1 MAFSFDGLGGLMPRS
16 GSRRPRMSQL
26 LAQMP
31 DPNNGSTMGGLAGV
45 LQKALLGYQMG
56 QEQRGM
62 EETLS
67 QASAALQSRPGAAD
81 APGPNMSGEAGYN
94 IAEKKPDMGKYA
106 QILMSNPDTMDMGF
120 RAQATNTENEARRK
134 MMEEQRQQQLQDMQA
149 QRGWA
154 QEDRAAQQAFQ
165 RQMMLDQ
172 QSQAERMARLQAGL
186 SAGNRP
192 LEVVPDPANPGK
204 FVYGRPQAGMPAMA
218 PKGVGGAI
226 LGYTPEGSPIM
237 GTAPK
242 LSATQEKELFEADD
256 IIRNSQF
263 AAKALE
269 DARKLNPEAA
279 AGMTAPVVTAW
290 QRNAPSF
297 LGGDPE
303 AAAKTSE
310 YNSIVTGQAL
320 DNLRAIFGGNPTEGE
335 RKILMD
341 IQAAPTMS
349 VPEREALLART
360 QQAVLNRQ
368 MAAQTKAQSIR
379 SGSFATQGGAM
390 PPAPAGAPS
399 GQGPQIGAVMD
410 GYQFMGGNPSD
421 PRSWRRTQ

>member
-1 MAFSFDGLGGLMPRS
+1 MAFSFDGFGSLMLMG

-31 DPNNGSTMGGLAGV
+31 DPNNGSNLGGLASV
-45 LQKALLGYQMG
+45 LQKALIGYQMG

-62 EETLS
+62 QDTLS
-67 QASAALQSRPGAAD
+67 QASEALESRPGAVD
-81 APGPNMSGEAGYN
+81 APGPNMDGSAGYN

-106 QILMSNPDTMDMGF
+106 QILLSNPDTMDMGY
-120 RAQATNTENEARRK
+120 RAQATNAEQEARRK
-134 MMEEQRQQQLQDMQA
+134 MMEDERTQRVQA
-149 QRGWA
+149 MNTQRGWS
-154 QEDRAAQQAFQ
+154 QEDRASQQGFQ
-165 RQMMLDQ
+165 RQMMMDQ
-172 QSQAERMARLQAGL
+172 QAQAERMARLQAGL

-204 FVYGRPQAGMPAMA
+204 FIYGRPQPGMAAMA

-226 LGYTPEGSPIM
+226 LGYTPEGAPIM
-237 GTAPK
+237 GNAPK

-279 AGMTAPVVTAW
+279 AGATAPVVTAW
-290 QRNAPSF
+290 QRNAPAF
-297 LGGDPE
+297 LGGDPA

-335 RKILMD
+335 RKILLD

-349 VPEREALLART
+349 VAERETLLART

-368 MAAQTKAQSIR
+368 AAAQTKAQSIR

-390 PPAPAGAPS
+390 PPAPGGGLPGAA
-399 GQGPQIGAVMD
+399 PQPGAVMD

-421 PRSWRRTQ
+421 PRSWRRIQ

>member
-1 MAFSFDGLGGLMPRS
+1 MDQGDSINNGTDLGGLAYM
-16 GSRRPRMSQL
+16 
-26 LAQMP
+26 
-31 DPNNGSTMGGLAGV
+31 
-45 LQKALLGYQMG
+45 LQQGIAGYQAG
-56 QEQRGM
+56 QAKRERAD
-62 EETLS
+62 TLS
-67 QASAALQSRPGAAD
+67 RASQALESRPGAV
-81 APGPNMSGEAGYN
+81 
-94 IAEKKPDMGKYA
+94 PDMGKYA
-106 QILMSNPDTMDMGF
+106 RILMENPDTMDMGY
-120 RAQATNTENEARRK
+120 RAQALNAEQDARRR
-134 MMEEQRQQQLQDMQA
+134 MMEEQRAAQLADMQT
-149 QRGWA
+149 QRGWS
-154 QEDRAAQQAFQ
+154 QKDLVEQQGFQ
-165 RQMMLDQ
+165 REMQKSQM
-172 QSQAERMARLQAGL
+172 SQAEKMARLSAGL

-204 FVYGRPQAGMPAMA
+204 FIYGRPQPGMSAMA

-226 LGYTPEGSPIM
+226 LGYTPEGAPIM
-237 GTAPK
+237 GNAPK

-263 AAKALE
+263 AGNALE

-290 QRNAPSF
+290 QRNAPEF
-297 LGGDPE
+297 LGGNPQ

-349 VPEREALLART
+349 VPEREKLLVRA
-360 QQAVLNRQ
+360 QQAVMNRQ
-368 MAAQTKAQSIR
+368 TAAQTKAQSIR

-390 PPAPAGAPS
+390 PPAPGGMPS
-399 GQGPQIGAVMD
+399 GQGPQPGSVMD
-410 GYQFMGGNPSD
+410 GYQFMGGNPAD
-421 PRSWRRTQ
+421 PRSWRRM

>member
-1 MAFSFDGLGGLMPRS
+1 MAFNFGGFMPSS
-16 GSRRPRMSQL
+16 GGRRVKMSQL

-31 DPNNGSTMGGLAGV
+31 DPNNGTTLGGLGSV
-45 LQKALLGYQMG
+45 LQRALMGYQMG
-56 QEQRGM
+56 QEQQGM
-62 EETLS
+62 QDTLAKAS
-67 QASAALQSRPGAAD
+67 QALESRSGAMD
-81 APGPNMSGEAGYN
+81 APGPTMSGDAGYN
-94 IAEKKPDMGKYA
+94 ITEKKPDMGKYA
-106 QILMSNPDTMDMGF
+106 QILLSNPDTMDMGY
-120 RAQATNTENEARRK
+120 RAQASNAEQEARRR
-134 MMEEQRQQQLQDMQA
+134 MMEEQRQMQVQDMQT
-149 QRGWA
+149 QRGWS

-165 RQMMLDQ
+165 REMQQSQM
-172 QSQAERMARLQAGL
+172 SQAERMARLQAGL

-204 FVYGRPQAGMPAMA
+204 FVYGRPQPGMAAIA

-226 LGYTPEGSPIM
+226 LGYTPDGAPIM
-237 GTAPK
+237 GNAPK

-263 AAKALE
+263 AGKALE

-290 QRNAPSF
+290 QRNAPEF
-297 LGGDPE
+297 LGGNPQ

-349 VPEREALLART
+349 VAEREALLART
-360 QQAVLNRQ
+360 QQAVMNRQ
-368 MAAQTKAQSIR
+368 TAAQTKAQSIR

-390 PPAPAGAPS
+390 PPAPGGIPS
-399 GQGPQIGAVMD
+399 GQGPQPGAVMD
-410 GYQFMGGNPSD
+410 GYQFMGGNPAD
-421 PRSWRRTQ
+421 PRSWRRM

>member
-1 MAFSFDGLGGLMPRS
+1 MAFSFGGFSPSS
-16 GSRRPRMSQL
+16 GGRRVKMSQI

-31 DPNNGSTMGGLAGV
+31 DQNNGSHMGGLASV

-56 QEQRGM
+56 QEQQGM
-62 EETLS
+62 QDTLA
-67 QASAALQSRPGAAD
+67 QASEALQSRPGAVD

-94 IAEKKPDMGKYA
+94 ITEKKPDMGKYA
-106 QILMSNPDTMDMGF
+106 QILMSNPDTMDMGY
-120 RAQATNTENEARRK
+120 RAQASNVEAEARRK
-134 MMEEQRQQQLQDMQA
+134 MMEEQRAAQISDMQT
-149 QRGWA
+149 QRGWS
-154 QEDRAAQQAFQ
+154 QEDRAAQMAQQEKMFG
-165 RQMMLDQ
+165 M
-172 QSQAERMARLQAGL
+172 QSQQAMQMARMQAGL

-192 LEVVPDPANPGK
+192 LEAIPDPANPGK
-204 FVYGRPQAGMPAMA
+204 FIYGRPQAGMPAMA
-218 PKGVGGAI
+218 PKGIGGAI
-226 LGYTPEGSPIM
+226 LGYSPDGAPII
-237 GTAPK
+237 GNAPK

-263 AAKALE
+263 AAKALT

-279 AGMTAPVVTAW
+279 AGFTAPAVTAW
-290 QRNAPSF
+290 QRNAPEF
-297 LGGDPE
+297 LGGDPA

-360 QQAVLNRQ
+360 EQAVLNRQ
-368 MAAQTKAQSIR
+368 AAAQTKAQSIR
-379 SGSFATQGGAM
+379 SGTFATQGGAM
-390 PPAPAGAPS
+390 PPSPVGGLPGAAP
-399 GQGPQIGAVMD
+399 QGPQPGTVMD

-421 PRSWRRTQ
+421 PRSWRRVQ

>member
-1 MAFSFDGLGGLMPRS
+1 MQGSGLPGQSLIDRNRLARMLMMQGDSINNGTDLGGLAYM
-16 GSRRPRMSQL
+16 
-26 LAQMP
+26 
-31 DPNNGSTMGGLAGV
+31 
-45 LQKALLGYQMG
+45 LQQGIAGYQAG
-56 QEQRGM
+56 QARRERQD
-62 EETLS
+62 TLNR
-67 QASAALQSRPGAAD
+67 ASEAAAGAVD

-106 QILMSNPDTMDMGF
+106 QILLSNPDTMDMGF
-120 RAQATNTENEARRK
+120 RAQATNAEQEARRR
-134 MMEEQRQQQLQDMQA
+134 MMEEERTQRVQDMQT
-149 QRGWA
+149 QRGWS
-154 QEDRAAQQAFQ
+154 QKDRAAQIAQQEKMFG
-165 RQMMLDQ
+165 M
-172 QSQAERMARLQAGL
+172 QSQQAREMARLQAGL

-204 FVYGRPQAGMPAMA
+204 FVYGRPQPGMPAMA
-218 PKGVGGAI
+218 PKGIGGAI
-226 LGYTPEGSPIM
+226 LGYTPEGAPIM
-237 GTAPK
+237 GNAPK

-279 AGMTAPVVTAW
+279 AGVTAPIKTAW
-290 QRNAPSF
+290 QRNAPEF
-297 LGGDPE
+297 LGGDPA

-349 VPEREALLART
+349 VAEREALLART
-360 QQAVLNRQ
+360 QQAVMNRQ

-390 PPAPAGAPS
+390 PPAPGGAPS
-399 GQGPQIGAVMD
+399 GAAPQHGAVMD
-410 GYQFMGGNPSD
+410 GYQFMGGNPAD
-421 PRSWRRTQ
+421 PRSWRRVQ